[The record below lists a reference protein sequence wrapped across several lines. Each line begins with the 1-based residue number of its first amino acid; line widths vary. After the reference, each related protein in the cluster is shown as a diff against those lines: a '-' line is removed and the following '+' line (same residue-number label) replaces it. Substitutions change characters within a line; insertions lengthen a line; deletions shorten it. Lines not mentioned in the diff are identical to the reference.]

1 MSVCLSII
9 KGGGLQLRPVHIELS
24 ACETYKMHSIL
35 LSFIA
40 VLGFIALASGQEQ
53 LLMFSGGTTPYARSS
68 KNVTLISLDG
78 GPQVPECLQNLN
90 PHPRLLISSCSATLG
105 DGKWKI

>member
-53 LLMFSGGTTPYARSS
+53 LLMFSGGTTPYAKMSLSS
-68 KNVTLISLDG
+68 RLMAVRRFLNVFKTSTLILD
-78 GPQVPECLQNLN
+78 C
-90 PHPRLLISSCSATLG
+90 
-105 DGKWKI
+105 

>member
-1 MSVCLSII
+1 
-9 KGGGLQLRPVHIELS
+9 
-24 ACETYKMHSIL
+24 MHSIL
-35 LSFIA
+35 LTFIA
-40 VLGFIALASGQEQ
+40 VFGFIALASGQEQ

-90 PHPRLLISSCSATLG
+90 PHPRLLISSCSAALG